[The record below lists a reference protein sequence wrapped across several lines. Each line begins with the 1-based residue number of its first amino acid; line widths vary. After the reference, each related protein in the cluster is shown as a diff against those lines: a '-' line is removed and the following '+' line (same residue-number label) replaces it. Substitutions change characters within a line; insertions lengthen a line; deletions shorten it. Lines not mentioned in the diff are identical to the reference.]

1 MRPSA
6 QGAFAGMM
14 PVQQQRV
21 LETGAVSE
29 EQLKSALASE
39 FGRKGRLLRA
49 LLTQDGVDASKLLGA
64 YARRIRVPFI
74 AVDRTQ
80 PDPEAIRL
88 AKAEDCLDLGFLP
101 LAIEGGKVVV
111 AMEDP
116 GDHDRVSAVQFR
128 LGKPVMTMLA
138 EPTALERKIR
148 EVYGLDEG
156 LAEALE
162 GADEDIEHESV
173 EEQAASIDEIKRGA
187 EDSPTV
193 KLVNAILL
201 KALELG
207 VSDIHIEPQ
216 EHEAIVRMRIDGRL
230 RRVLRYPRGRHP
242 MVISRLKIMGDMD
255 ISNTRTP
262 QDGRTKVKA
271 RGKAFDMRIST
282 LPSIF
287 GEKAVLRILDKSGLS
302 LKLEDLGF
310 HPEALKRVK
319 ECITRP
325 TGAVLVTGPTG
336 SGKTTTLYSF
346 LHHIHNEEVNIITV
360 EDPVEFQIRGI
371 NQVQINPKAGLTF
384 AAALRSILRQDP
396 DVVMVGEI
404 RDEET
409 AEIAMHAAQTG
420 HLVLS
425 TLHTNDAPSTISR
438 LLEMGIDG
446 PTLAASLSLIV
457 AQRLVRRLCPKCK
470 QPAQL
475 DAEMRERF
483 GIPESVKLY
492 APKGCKSCLGI
503 GYKGRMGVHEV
514 LYVNDRLREL
524 IAREAPVRDL
534 AQAAREEGMLTLF
547 EDGLDKALQGHTS
560 LEEVLRVS
568 VPPEGFRLADRL
580 GPDGRLL
587 SLKEAELARAR
598 EQGSHARREG
608 KPLVLIVDDSSSVR
622 KLAGFVLK
630 SEGIE
635 VREAEDGEQ
644 AWAMLQTLKPDLV
657 LCDYEMPKMNGLELI
672 QRARNDRRFDDV
684 AFVMLTSRRE
694 EEDEVLGLEGGAD
707 DYIVKPIEPMKLIA
721 RVKKV
726 IRMYERIRNAQ
737 ARAG

>member
-1 MRPSA
+1 MVPA
-6 QGAFAGMM
+6 
-14 PVQQQRV
+14 QQQRL

-29 EQLKSALASE
+29 EQLKSAQASE
-39 FGRKGRLLRA
+39 FGKKGRLLRA
-49 LLTQDGVDASKLLGA
+49 LLAQDGVDRRKLLGA
-64 YARRIRVPFI
+64 YARRMGIPFVAIERAQPERKAI
-74 AVDRTQ
+74 A
-80 PDPEAIRL
+80 L
-88 AKAEDCLDLGFLP
+88 ANAEDCLELGFLP
-101 LAIEGGKVVV
+101 LAIDDGGRVIV

-116 GDHDRVSAVQFR
+116 ADPDRVSAVQFR
-128 LGKPVMTMLA
+128 LGKPVVPLLA
-138 EPTALERKIR
+138 DALALERKVR
-148 EVYGLDEG
+148 EVYGLDADF
-156 LAEALE
+156 AEALE
-162 GADEDIEHESV
+162 EADEEIEHETA
-173 EEQAASIDEIKRGA
+173 EEQATSLDDLKRGA

-216 EHEAIVRMRIDGRL
+216 EHEAVVRMRIDGRL
-230 RRVLRYPRGRHP
+230 RRVLRYPRARHP
-242 MVISRLKIMGDMD
+242 MVVSRLKIMGGMD

-282 LPSIF
+282 LPSMF

-346 LHHIHNEEVNIITV
+346 LHHIHSEEVNIITV
-360 EDPVEFQIRGI
+360 EDPVEFQIKGI

-425 TLHTNDAPSTISR
+425 TLHTNDAPSTVSR

-470 QPAQL
+470 QPAKL
-475 DAEMRERF
+475 DEETKERF
-483 GIPESVKLY
+483 GIPDSVQLF

-514 LYVNDRLREL
+514 LYVNDRIREL
-524 IAREAPVRDL
+524 IAKEAPVRDIT
-534 AQAAREEGMLTLF
+534 QAAREEGMLTLF
-547 EDGLDKALQGHTS
+547 EDGLDKALQGITS
-560 LEEVLRVS
+560 LDEVLRVS
-568 VPPEGFRLADRL
+568 VPPEGFRLVDRL

-587 SLKEAELARAR
+587 TLKEAELMRLR
-598 EQGSHARREG
+598 RQGEDRRREG
-608 KPLVLIVDDSSSVR
+608 KRVVLVVDDSPSVR

-630 SEGIE
+630 SEGFE
-635 VREAEDGEQ
+635 VQEAEDGEQ
-644 AWAMLQTLKPDLV
+644 AWAMLQQGFRPDLV
-657 LCDYEMPKMNGLELI
+657 LCDFEMPKMTGPELI
-672 QRARNDRRFDDV
+672 RRARADRRFDDV
-684 AFVMLTSRRE
+684 PFVILTSHGE
-694 EEDEVLGLEGGAD
+694 EETEVMGLESGAD
-707 DYIVKPIEPMKLIA
+707 DYITKPIEPMKLSA

-737 ARAG
+737 RGAA

>member
-1 MRPSA
+1 MV
-6 QGAFAGMM
+6 
-14 PVQQQRV
+14 PVQQRQLV
-21 LETGAVSE
+21 ESGAVSE
-29 EQLKSALASE
+29 EQLRHARASE

-49 LLTQDGVDASKLLGA
+49 LLVQDGVDRRKVLGA
-64 YARRIRVPFI
+64 YARRARVPFV
-74 AVDRTQ
+74 AVERAR
-80 PDPEAIRL
+80 PEDAATGL
-88 AKAEDCLDLGFLP
+88 ARPEDCLELGFLP
-101 LAIEGGKVVV
+101 LAIEHGKVLV
-111 AMEDP
+111 AMEEPDDP
-116 GDHDRVSAVQFR
+116 DRVSAVQFR
-128 LGKPVMTMLA
+128 LGKPVVPLLA
-138 EPTALERKIR
+138 DPSALERGIR
-148 EVYGLDEG
+148 KAYALDEELTG
-156 LAEALE
+156 EFEAAEEAV
-162 GADEDIEHESV
+162 EHETA
-173 EEQAASIDEIKRGA
+173 EDQAASIDEIRRGA

-216 EHEAIVRMRIDGRL
+216 EHEAVVRMRIDGRL

-242 MVISRLKIMGDMD
+242 MVVSRLKIMGGMD

-282 LPSIF
+282 LPSMF

-310 HPEALKRVK
+310 HSEALRRIE

-346 LHHIHNEEVNIITV
+346 LHHIHDEEVNIITV

-371 NQVQINPKAGLTF
+371 NQVQVNPKAGLTF

-425 TLHTNDAPSTISR
+425 TLHTNDAPSTIAR

-446 PTLAASLSLIV
+446 PTLAASLSLVV
-457 AQRLVRRLCPKCK
+457 AQRLVRRLCPQCK
-470 QPAQL
+470 QPARL
-475 DAEMRERF
+475 DEETRERF
-483 GIPESVKLY
+483 GIPESVQLY
-492 APKGCKSCLGI
+492 APKGCKACLGI

-524 IAREAPVRDL
+524 VGRGAPVRDL
-534 AQAAREEGMLTLF
+534 TQAAREEGMLTLF
-547 EDGLDKALQGHTS
+547 EDGLDKALAGHTS
-560 LEEVLRVS
+560 LDEVLRVA

-580 GPDGRLL
+580 GPDGRLR
-587 SLKEAELARAR
+587 SLREVKLARMRSAGR
-598 EQGSHARREG
+598 AQRNDGRRVV
-608 KPLVLIVDDSSSVR
+608 LVVDDSSSVR
-622 KLAGFVLK
+622 KLAGFVLG
-630 SEGIE
+630 SEGFE

-644 AWAMLQTLKPDLV
+644 AWAVLQQGIRPDLV
-657 LCDYEMPKMNGLELI
+657 LCDYEMPKMTGPELI
-672 QRARNDRRFDDV
+672 RRARADRRFDDV
-684 AFVMLTSRRE
+684 PFVMLTSRRE
-694 EEDEVLGLEGGAD
+694 EEDEVLGLESGAD
-707 DYIVKPIEPMKLIA
+707 DYILKPIEPMKLLA

-726 IRMYERIRNAQ
+726 IYMYERIRNARQ
-737 ARAG
+737 DAA